1 MSEALTALPTYLWT
15 GPRDTPLTVALAHGA
30 GAPMD
35 TAFMDFFADGLA
47 TRGFRVA
54 RFEFPYM
61 AARRE
66 TGKRKPPDRQPV
78 LLDTWR
84 DVIASIG
91 ADNIVIGGKSMGGR
105 MATMIADEGAHKA
118 SVRGLLCLGYPFYGA
133 GRAHKPRI
141 AHLETLK
148 TPTLICQGRRDPMG
162 NHETVSR
169 LKLSKSINIHWAEDG
184 DHDLKPRKA
193 SGLTHDQN
201 LTAAL
206 DAAVAFLSA
215 LR

>member
-1 MSEALTALPTYLWT
+1 
-15 GPRDTPLTVALAHGA
+15 
-30 GAPMD
+30 
-35 TAFMDFFADGLA
+35 
-47 TRGFRVA
+47 
-54 RFEFPYM
+54 
-61 AARRE
+61 
-66 TGKRKPPDRQPV
+66 
-78 LLDTWR
+78 
-84 DVIASIG
+84 
-91 ADNIVIGGKSMGGR
+91 
-105 MATMIADEGAHKA
+105 
-118 SVRGLLCLGYPFYGA
+118 
-133 GRAHKPRI
+133 
-141 AHLETLK
+141 
-148 TPTLICQGRRDPMG
+148 MG